1 VKPFP
6 GEGATSVLPAE
17 QRPDG
22 LALGLRKGAV
32 MRFESTFALVLLVG
46 CDQGPPPFDE
56 LPLRDAL
63 HATPEVVA
71 SLPDS
76 ARVQLAARFDSA
88 RAKDD
93 TTDELVTSE
102 GATPAAMVA
111 SLDRVRQGRKGEP
124 LVAGVLNSGAAW
136 PIRELAYLP
145 HAPVL
150 PPIEGTLAATTATME
165 TRSLQGEAGA
175 AVRALF
181 AASGAHHLYRV
192 VGWPVGAVAIDD
204 TVYVNASW
212 LVSLAPPGVDGG
224 TVGGSADPG
233 AMVAGG
239 AAKNPASGTSL
250 DGIGTAPATHEPT
263 SVQRGALTPGDQ
275 GDAGVVQQPSSTNPP
290 SPPAGDSLDACS
302 GCAAACDS
310 GDGDSCDGS
319 DDSCANGSDDGSDD
333 GSDGSDACASSAD
346 ASDGGESDACAN
358 AGADGSDSCS
368 GAGDSADAASCQIS
382 RGGGRKSSGTRIW
395 LLAPLAFL
403 LLKRRP

>member
-1 VKPFP
+1 
-6 GEGATSVLPAE
+6 
-17 QRPDG
+17 
-22 LALGLRKGAV
+22 
-32 MRFESTFALVLLVG
+32 MRFESTFALVLLMG

-93 TTDELVTSE
+93 TTDELATSE
-102 GATPAAMVA
+102 GATPAAIVT

-136 PIRELAYLP
+136 PIRELAYPP

-150 PPIEGTLAATTATME
+150 PPIEGTLAASTATME
-165 TRSLQGEAGA
+165 TQSLHGEAGA

-212 LVSLAPPGVDGG
+212 LVSLAPVGVDGG
-224 TVGGSADPG
+224 TADGSANPG

-239 AAKNPASGTSL
+239 SANSPASGTSL
-250 DGIGTAPATHEPT
+250 DGIGTEPATHEPT
-263 SVQRGALTPGDQ
+263 SVQRGAPTFGNQD
-275 GDAGVVQQPSSTNPP
+275 DAGVVQQPSGSAP
-290 SPPAGDSLDACS
+290 SSPTAGDSLDACS
-302 GCAAACDS
+302 GCADACDS
-310 GDGDSCDGS
+310 GNGDSCDGS
-319 DDSCANGSDDGSDD
+319 DDSCSNASDD
-333 GSDGSDACASSAD
+333 GSDGSDACAN
-346 ASDGGESDACAN
+346 AS
-358 AGADGSDSCS
+358 ADGSDSCS
-368 GAGDSADAASCQIS
+368 GAGDGADAASCQVS
-382 RGGGRKSSGTRIW
+382 RGGRRQSSGTRMW

-403 LLKRRP
+403 PLKRRP

>member
-1 VKPFP
+1 
-6 GEGATSVLPAE
+6 
-17 QRPDG
+17 
-22 LALGLRKGAV
+22 
-32 MRFESTFALVLLVG
+32 MRFESTFALFLLVG

-93 TTDELVTSE
+93 TTDELATSE

-136 PIRELAYLP
+136 PIRDLAYPP

-150 PPIEGTLAATTATME
+150 PPIEGTFAATTATME
-165 TRSLQGEAGA
+165 TRSLHGEAGA

-192 VGWPVGAVAIDD
+192 IGWPVGAVAIDD

-212 LVSLAPPGVDGG
+212 LVSLAPVGVDGG
-224 TVGGSADPG
+224 TTDGSANPG
-233 AMVAGG
+233 ALVASGSG
-239 AAKNPASGTSL
+239 NNPASGTPL
-250 DGIGTAPATHEPT
+250 DGIGTAPATHQPT
-263 SVQRGALTPGDQ
+263 SVQRGALTSANQ
-275 GDAGVVQQPSSTNPP
+275 GDAGVVQQPSGSGPP
-290 SPPAGDSLDACS
+290 SPTAGDSLDACS
-302 GCAAACDS
+302 GCAGACDS
-310 GDGDSCDGS
+310 GDGDSCDAG
-319 DDSCANGSDDGSDD
+319 DD
-333 GSDGSDACASSAD
+333 GSDGSDACASSGD
-346 ASDGGESDACAN
+346 ASDGGETDSCAN
-358 AGADGSDSCS
+358 ASADGSDSCS
-368 GAGDSADAASCQIS
+368 GAGDGADAASCQIL
-382 RGGGRKSSGTRIW
+382 RGGERKSSGTRMW